1 MFNGHR
7 SVWEGD
13 SVLGMMVLNATALWQ
28 FKNGLNDH
36 SFVNFTTK
44 KTKKKPQEKKYI
56 SFRNVWLAQPNQ

>member
-13 SVLGMMVLNATALWQ
+13 SVLGMMVLNATALWR

-36 SFVNFTTK
+36 SFVYFTTK
-44 KTKKKPQEKKYI
+44 KKKNLRKKNI
-56 SFRNVWLAQPNQ
+56 FHLEMFG

>member
-13 SVLGMMVLNATALWQ
+13 SVLGMMVLNVTALWR

-36 SFVNFTTK
+36 SFVYFTTK
-44 KTKKKPQEKKYI
+44 KKKTSGKKKF

>member
-13 SVLGMMVLNATALWQ
+13 SVLGMMVLNATALWR

-44 KTKKKPQEKKYI
+44 KQKKPQEKKYI